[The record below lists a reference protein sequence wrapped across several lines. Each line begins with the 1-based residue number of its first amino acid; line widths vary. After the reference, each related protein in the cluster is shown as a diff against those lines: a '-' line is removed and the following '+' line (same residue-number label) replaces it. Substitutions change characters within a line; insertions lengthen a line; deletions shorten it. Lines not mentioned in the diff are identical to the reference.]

1 MANYQADFLG
11 VNGIFDGTVTFPPG
25 VINRNSIVLASICE
39 VGEGD
44 AEDYSPSSDAAFVPF
59 DYPFKGQ
66 AVFTLHNVVPFDDGH
81 VELTIDTGWTAF
93 LLNVRMNF
101 VVDPA

>member
-1 MANYQADFLG
+1 MANFQADFLG
-11 VNGIFDGTVTFPPG
+11 VNGIFDGTVYFSQG
-25 VINRNSIVLASICE
+25 AINRNSHVIVSLCE

-44 AEDYSPSSDAAFVPF
+44 TEDYSPGSDSGFVPF
-59 DYPFKGQ
+59 HYPFKGL
-66 AVFTLHNVVPFDDGH
+66 AVLTLHNVVPFDDRH

-93 LLNVRMNF
+93 WLNVRMNF